1 MTRRFRS
8 ERVRLQVPFHD
19 CDPLGIVW
27 HGNYLKYF
35 ELARTALFTR
45 AGLDVPQIRDLGLK
59 MYVADVRC
67 RYTYPLGY
75 GDEVEVSAK
84 TTATEPLLKI
94 VYSVRNLTRDRRS
107 ARGNTVLA
115 ITDHD
120 GELVREAPPEI
131 VERLLEEGPLE

>member
-8 ERVRLQVPFHD
+8 ETVELTVPFHD

-27 HGNYLKYF
+27 HGNYMKYF

-45 AGLDVPQIRDLGLK
+45 VGLDVQQIRDLGLK

-67 RYTYPLGY
+67 RYTFPLAY
-75 GDEVEVSAK
+75 GESVSV
-84 TTATEPLLKI
+84 TARTSAVEPLLKI

-115 ITDHD
+115 ITDHT
-120 GELVREAPPEI
+120 GELLREAPAEI
-131 VERLLEEGPLE
+131 VDRLVE